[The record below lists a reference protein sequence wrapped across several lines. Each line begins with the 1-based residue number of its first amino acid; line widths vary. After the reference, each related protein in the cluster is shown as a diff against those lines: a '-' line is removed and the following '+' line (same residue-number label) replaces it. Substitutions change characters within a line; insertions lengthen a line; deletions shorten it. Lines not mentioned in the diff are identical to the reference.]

1 MKASRKFL
9 YAIIAFFIIIVLV
22 IAARTLIGNYY
33 KKKFS
38 KVPDPSIIVAKVTE
52 ENFFEM
58 ISNHCSSYDYS
69 CNN

>member
-38 KVPDPSIIVAKVTE
+38 KVPDPSIIVAKVTAADE
-52 ENFFEM
+52 F
-58 ISNHCSSYDYS
+58 
-69 CNN
+69 NNCCIFG